1 MPTWVTVCFIVCIC
15 CSLEQDECGAK
26 DDIEWSPENTDV
38 STLLSFVMLQWLVSL
53 LLALAA
59 FECTAVVAR
68 TDDVDGDVD
77 DDDEWHVDD
86 IKAYV

>member
-1 MPTWVTVCFIVCIC
+1 
-15 CSLEQDECGAK
+15 
-26 DDIEWSPENTDV
+26 
-38 STLLSFVMLQWLVSL
+38 MLQWLVSL